1 MLDIS
6 SSTIYEKGKRVVKVL
21 ADQELCLP
29 HEWNKKVVREI
40 GAIKPRAEVRKE
52 KAATEWKTLSKINI
66 FDRRERGTMSILF
79 QAGISSME
87 SHKSLG

>member
-1 MLDIS
+1 M
-6 SSTIYEKGKRVVKVL
+6 
-21 ADQELCLP
+21 
-29 HEWNKKVVREI
+29 
-40 GAIKPRAEVRKE
+40 RKE

-87 SHKSLG
+87 SHKSLGRNKGGNCYDDVTLWLPKTAENTNDK